1 MTFYLFLALDE
12 IEQAEAVWAGVMIAD
27 RIEGEHRLILYQ
39 LDSFYIEIWYNME
52 DNEIQKVR
60 SFENTEQLQP
70 YLSQIDISVLNG

>member
-1 MTFYLFLALDE
+1 MTIYEFLALDE